1 MSNVKRSEI
10 YAELHGV
17 EVVNGEFVD
26 MTHTV
31 VGRHGDIA
39 KYVARAKKLS
49 PDFLAREVRVYR
61 ATFAMSITDFMA
73 NAQPVGDPVDIRTC
87 WAPTTTTRR
96 RMPNLTTMALT
107 SNISFADK
115 TTSER

>member
-1 MSNVKRSEI
+1 MSNVRRSEI

-17 EVVNGEFVD
+17 EVVDGEFVD

-39 KYVARAKKLS
+39 KYVSRAKKLY
-49 PDFLAREVRVYR
+49 PDFLAREVRVFR

-73 NAQPVGDPVDIRTC
+73 NAQPVGEPVDITE
-87 WAPTTTTRR
+87 T
-96 RMPNLTTMALT
+96 LG
-107 SNISFADK
+107 AD
-115 TTSER
+115 TNDTPENVEFDYDGDNE

>member
-39 KYVARAKKLS
+39 KYVARAKKLY

-61 ATFAMSITDFMA
+61 ATFAMSITDFME
-73 NAQPVGDPVDIRTC
+73 NAQPVGDPVDITD
-87 WAPTTTTRR
+87 T
-96 RMPNLTTMALT
+96 LG
-107 SNISFADK
+107 ADNDD
-115 TTSER
+115 TPENAEFDYDGANE

>member
-17 EVVNGEFVD
+17 EVVDGEFVD

-39 KYVARAKKLS
+39 KYVARAKKLY

-61 ATFAMSITDFMA
+61 ATFAMSITDFME
-73 NAQPVGDPVDIRTC
+73 NAQPVGEPVDITD
-87 WAPTTTTRR
+87 T
-96 RMPNLTTMALT
+96 LG
-107 SNISFADK
+107 ADNSDTPEDTK
-115 TTSER
+115 LDYDGANE